1 MDSEICPYPSGNGS
15 AEEERER
22 GRFWFVLTLLYLVME
37 YARPMD
43 HIPGLG
49 LLRPGLVIG
58 VLLGISWFMQGNFAS
73 LWSRQTAMILLF
85 VTLLVVHIP
94 FARNNFYAYNSAK
107 GVLLYMPF
115 LISVLMHVDSFK
127 RLRTLFTV
135 WILLMGWLSVSGIAG
150 KGKGGGNFLADE
162 NDFSLLMNMM
172 LPFGLFLLMYE
183 RSCRR
188 KMLYLAASVLAVL
201 SIVVSFS
208 RGGFVGLVAVLFVVW
223 LFSSR
228 KILTLALTGVLALV
242 LFFGAGSAYWEEMS
256 TITDQGET
264 TAKERLLSWEAAWDM
279 FLDNP
284 QGVGGSNFPVRF
296 AEYQDDGFTRGMWGR
311 AAHSLWFTLISEL
324 GIPGILIYTA
334 LLLFNVRDLSWLR
347 RLRERSGDDD
357 VRYASY
363 LSLAFSASLV
373 GFFVSGTFLSVLYY
387 PHYFYLTAMI
397 VVTRRVAE
405 QRIGSYAC
413 APAVSCA
420 SRGDDTPVGGWAEA

>member
-413 APAVSCA
+413 APTVSCA